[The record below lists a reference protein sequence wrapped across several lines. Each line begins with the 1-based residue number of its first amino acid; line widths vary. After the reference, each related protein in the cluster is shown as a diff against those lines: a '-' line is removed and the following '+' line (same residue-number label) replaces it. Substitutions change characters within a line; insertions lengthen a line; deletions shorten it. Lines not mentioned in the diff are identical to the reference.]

1 MTLSLASRLRALF
14 REGDEPS
21 LELVITA
28 NLYAAA
34 ALGVVT
40 VFKFDGS
47 AGMFFA
53 TVAGVFVVLTTCL
66 LSRYTVWIAAILGSL
81 TMTLA
86 PAALLA
92 AAADAL
98 LGQVWAGALLGAL
111 FGVGFG
117 IRVYWRLTKKVL
129 RGSTDPRATS
139 RSPR

>member
-1 MTLSLASRLRALF
+1 M
-14 REGDEPS
+14 
-21 LELVITA
+21 ITA

-53 TVAGVFVVLTTCL
+53 TVGGVFVVLTTCL

-129 RGSTDPRATS
+129 RGAGAPERL
-139 RSPR
+139 P